1 MDTVISVK
9 RKVYMT
15 SELWSII
22 AATAVISSG
31 SLIGILT
38 ISLRPALLSRLI
50 LPLVSLSAGT
60 MLGAAFLH
68 LLPESLEVL
77 GDHAPFEIALYSF
90 IAFFALERFLHW
102 RHCHDK
108 EHLTKHTLGIMNLL
122 GDSIHNFL
130 DGLLIAAAFASG
142 ETLGIVAALSIAL
155 HEIPQEIGDYGVLLH
170 SGFTRT
176 KAIIANIGV
185 SLMSIL
191 GGLFG
196 YYLSHSTDFVSA
208 NLLPVTAGAFIYI
221 GASDLIPELKA
232 TTTSRKI
239 ILTFAMFVFGVAL
252 MMLTGESH

>member
-1 MDTVISVK
+1 MS
-9 RKVYMT
+9 
-15 SELWSII
+15 SELISILV
-22 AATAVISSG
+22 ATLIISSG
-31 SLIGILT
+31 SLIGVLT
-38 ISLRPALLSRLI
+38 IGLRPALLNRLI

-108 EHLTKHTLGIMNLL
+108 EHITKHTLGIMNLI
-122 GDSIHNFL
+122 GDGVHNFL

-170 SGFTRT
+170 SGFSRA
-176 KAIIANIGV
+176 KAIIANVGV
-185 SLMSIL
+185 SLMAVL

-196 YYLSHSTDFVSA
+196 YYLSHSTEFVSA

-221 GASDLIPELKA
+221 GASDLIPELKSTN
-232 TTTSRKI
+232 TTRKI
-239 ILTFAMFVFGVAL
+239 LLTFTTFMLGIIL
-252 MMLTGESH
+252 MMATGESH

>member
-1 MDTVISVK
+1 MSPELISIL
-9 RKVYMT
+9 T
-15 SELWSII
+15 
-22 AATAVISSG
+22 ATLIISSG

-38 ISLRPALLSRLI
+38 IGLRPALLNRLI

-77 GDHAPFEIALYSF
+77 GDHTPFQIALYSF

-108 EHLTKHTLGIMNLL
+108 EHLTKHTLGVMNLI
-122 GDSIHNFL
+122 GDGIHNFL

-170 SGFTRT
+170 SGFGRT
-176 KAIIANIGV
+176 KAIISNLGV
-185 SLMSIL
+185 SLMAVL

-196 YYLSHSTDFVSA
+196 YYLSHSTEFVSA

-232 TTTSRKI
+232 TNTKRKI
-239 ILTFAMFVFGVAL
+239 LLTFGAFILGIVL
-252 MMLTGESH
+252 MMLTGEAH